1 MTTYV
6 WNFGSE
12 AIGLQFSIQYN
23 QVSNTFTVHC
33 DKGYLDLN
41 AIWLAS
47 DSVTGTYSLSKS
59 ESSLNMNGVNT
70 VWDDG
75 TSSSSKIVWDDFIA
89 LSSTGLGSEGTAK
102 STFISEGDTACFSGS
117 YYGFDAFD
125 PATFTTLGVRATST
139 SINGDGIKWADAAG
153 TRLNSAPVL
162 ATPIADQ
169 SSSEDEPWSFT
180 VPGNTFLDP
189 DGNPVTLSATLG
201 NGDPL
206 PSWLSFNATTGMFSG
221 TPPADFNGVISLK
234 VTASDGEFSA
244 DDTFDLTITPV
255 NDAPT
260 TALVTL
266 AAIGEDSGVRIIT
279 QAELLANA
287 SDVESDALAVS
298 DVAIASG
305 NGSLVNN
312 GNGTWTYTPALND
325 DTSVSLSYTITDN
338 GTTNGSAD
346 PKSVLGSASLDITP
360 VNDAPVAS
368 NETILVS
375 SSQVAVTT
383 FQMPVSWLLA
393 NDTDVEGNPL
403 SIGVELSDFHVVG
416 SANNWVVTPHDDG
429 SGKIDYFTVMAPVD
443 GEITSTWSYTVSDG
457 QGGTAVAQVTFRSVS
472 TSNGQ
477 NNIDLESQEYDF
489 AYVDLKNQRDTG
501 QSGSGYDVWKGGNGS
516 DLFVFEPGDSDNVIV
531 DFKAGPGGFVG
542 TGNGGPNDGDQ
553 VNVGAFGFTTL
564 AQIQAVATNNFDTGQ
579 FGSGVKLQLDAD
591 TSVTLIGVAST
602 DLNANDFIFA

>member
-12 AIGLQFSIQYN
+12 AVGLQFSIQYD
-23 QVSNTFTVHC
+23 QGSNTFTVHC
-33 DKGYLDLN
+33 EKGHLDLN

-47 DSVTGTYSLSKS
+47 DSVTGTYSLTKS
-59 ESSLNMNGVNT
+59 ESSLNMNGANT

-75 TSSSSKIVWDDFIA
+75 ASSSSKIVWDDFIA

-102 STFISEGDTACFSGS
+102 STFISEGETACFNGTLF
-117 YYGFDAFD
+117 GFDAFD
-125 PATFTTLGVRATST
+125 PTIFTTLGVRATST
-139 SINGDGIKWADAAG
+139 SIGDGIKWVDAAG

-162 ATPIADQ
+162 ATAIADQ

-180 VPGNTFLDP
+180 VPSNTFLDP
-189 DGNPVTLSATLG
+189 DGNAVTLSATLA

-206 PSWLSFNATTGMFSG
+206 PSWLSFNATTGMFLG

-234 VTASDGEFSA
+234 VTGSDEEFSA

-266 AAIGEDSGVRIIT
+266 AAISEDSGARIIT

-287 SDVESDALAVS
+287 SDVEGDALTVS

-312 GNGTWTYTPALND
+312 GNGTWTYTPGLDD

-338 GTTNGSAD
+338 GTTNGLAD
-346 PKSVLGSASLDITP
+346 PKDVPGSASLDITP

-375 SSQVAVTT
+375 SVTT

-403 SIGVELSDFHVVG
+403 SIGLSGFQVVG

-429 SGKIDYFTVMAPVD
+429 SGKIDYFTVTAPTG

-457 QGGTAVAQVTFRSVS
+457 HDESPVAQVTFKSVS

-477 NNIDLESQEYDF
+477 NNIDLESQDYDF

-542 TGNGGPNDGDQ
+542 TGNGGSNDGDQ
-553 VNVGAFGFTTL
+553 INVVAFGFTTL
-564 AQIQAVATNNFDTGQ
+564 AQIVATDDFDTGQ

-591 TSVTLIGVAST
+591 TSVTLIGVAS
-602 DLNANDFIFA
+602 DELNANDFIFA